1 MKIDIYPMLKTLLFT
16 LENGKNISSGMQ
28 LLSNTAKT
36 KAERK
41 VYTKIHN
48 DLKEGLSFASAL
60 KKYHIGSLDVIQFIT
75 MAEKG
80 VSFRLALEKVIHYIE
95 IKEDFERESNDK
107 TSLPFLYFFLAF
119 IVVIGVKFFAVPYQI
134 ERSLEYGEEIIA
146 IIGDHLDVA
155 QLMTDIL
162 FISVLLIA
170 GYFAVLLT
178 ALFSQSHFI
187 QSVAKQL
194 ALFLPFSSKIVMKF
208 EKFMLFSMM
217 GEMLQSGI
225 SYKKV
230 MESASNTTTINYF
243 RKALKESLESI
254 KYEGKFILHNS
265 LFDDIEQGLLA
276 GVGSSTQIGV
286 VMMEISKRAKGDALA
301 LATKFFRLVVVLS
314 ILLLA
319 FAVFIEFYTV
329 VLTQILVQKGLIDM
343 VKGASF

>member
-1 MKIDIYPMLKTLLFT
+1 
-16 LENGKNISSGMQ
+16 MQ

-36 KAERK
+36 KAEKK
-41 VYTKIHN
+41 VYNKIHD
-48 DLKEGLSFASAL
+48 DLREGLSFGTSL
-60 KKYHIGSLDVIQFIT
+60 NKHKLGSLDVIQFIT

-80 VSFRLALEKVIHYIE
+80 ISFRLALEKIIKYIE
-95 IKEDFERESNDK
+95 TKENFQRESNDK

-134 ERSLEYGEEIIA
+134 ERSLEYGQEIID
-146 IIGDHLDVA
+146 IIGEHLDIA
-155 QLMTDIL
+155 QLMTDAL

-170 GYFAVLLT
+170 GYFTVLLT
-178 ALFSQSHFI
+178 ALFSQSHFM
-187 QSVAKQL
+187 QALSKQI
-194 ALFLPFSSKIVMKF
+194 ALFLPFSSKIIMKF

-230 MESASNTTTINYF
+230 MESALNTTTIGYF
-243 RKALKESLESI
+243 RKALQESLDSI
-254 KYEGKFILHNS
+254 KNEGKFILHPS

-276 GVGSSTQIGV
+276 GVGSSAQIGV
-286 VMMEISKRAKGDALA
+286 VMIEISKRAKSDALA
-301 LATKFFRLVVVLS
+301 LATKFFRLVVVIS

-329 VLTQILVQKGLIDM
+329 VLTQILVQKGLLDM
-343 VKGASF
+343 IKGASF